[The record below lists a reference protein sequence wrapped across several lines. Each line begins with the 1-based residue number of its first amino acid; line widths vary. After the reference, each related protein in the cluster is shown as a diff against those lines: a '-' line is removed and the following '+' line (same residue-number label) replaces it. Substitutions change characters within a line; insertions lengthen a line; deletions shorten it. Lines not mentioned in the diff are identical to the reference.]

1 MENSCLLEI
10 QNRYNTLTPTEKR
23 IADYIRNNGP
33 EVVHMSVQ
41 ELADQTGAAKSAV
54 LRCCKSLG
62 FAGFPD
68 LKIALS
74 AELSKNRQMNFSP
87 YIVPEDGLDGMLEK
101 VFSANVKALHDTLE
115 WVDREMI
122 GRLVDALEQA
132 QTVWI
137 YGVGASASL
146 SSEFWYR
153 MTQVGKNAHCLTDVL
168 HMKLSEMNIREGDVA
183 IGVSHSGRTSCVVDA
198 LERARRKGALTAC
211 ITGHSDSPLVR
222 NSDFPIPVI
231 AEEIKY
237 PIYAI
242 SSRIAH
248 ISVMDVIS
256 IALSARKYEEMQGRH
271 QKLKEM
277 EEALYD

>member
-10 QNRYNTLTPTEKR
+10 QNRYQILTPTEKR
-23 IADYIRNNGP
+23 IADYIRANGR

-41 ELADQTGAAKSAV
+41 ELAERTQAAKSAI

-68 LKIALS
+68 LKISLA
-74 AELSKNRQMNFSP
+74 ADLSKNRQMNFSP
-87 YIVPEDGLDGMLEK
+87 YILPEDGLDGMLEK

-122 GRLVDALEQA
+122 GRLVEALDKTG
-132 QTVWI
+132 TVWI
-137 YGVGASASL
+137 YGVGASAAL

-168 HMKLSEMNIREGDVA
+168 HMKLSELNVREGDAA
-183 IGVSHSGRTSCVVDA
+183 IGVSHSGRTACVVEA
-198 LERARRKGALTAC
+198 LERARARGAVTAC
-211 ITGHSDSPLVR
+211 ITGHSDSPLTKA
-222 NSDFPIPVI
+222 SDLPVAI
-231 AEEIKY
+231 TAEEIKY

-242 SSRIAH
+242 SARIAH

-256 IALSARKYEEMQGRH
+256 MALSSRKYEEMQGRY
-271 QKLKEM
+271 QKLKAM
-277 EEALYD
+277 EEELYD

>member
-1 MENSCLLEI
+1 MKNSCLLEI
-10 QNRYNTLTPTEKR
+10 QNRYATLTPTEKR
-23 IADYIRNNGP
+23 IADYIQTNGP

-41 ELADQTGAAKSAV
+41 QLAEQTGAAKSAV

-62 FAGFPD
+62 FSGFPD

-74 AELSKNRQMNFSP
+74 ADLSKNRQMNFSP
-87 YIVPEDGLDGMLEK
+87 YIVPEDGLDGILEK
-101 VFSANVKALHDTLE
+101 VFSANVKALYDTLE
-115 WVDREMI
+115 WVDREMV
-122 GRLVDALEQA
+122 GRLVDALERA
-132 QTVWI
+132 ETVWI

-168 HMKLSEMNIREGDVA
+168 HMKLSEMNIKEGDVA
-183 IGVSHSGRTSCVVDA
+183 IGVSNSGRTACVVDA
-198 LERARRKGALTAC
+198 LERARGKGAVTAC
-211 ITGHSDSPLVR
+211 ITGHSDSPLTKT
-222 NSDFPIPVI
+222 SDFPVAIT

-242 SSRIAH
+242 SARIAH

-256 IALSARKYEEMQGRH
+256 IALSSRKYDEMLGRH
-271 QKLKEM
+271 QKLKAM
-277 EEALYD
+277 EEELYG